1 MKNGLWTKI
10 VIVIITLEILVGAIF
25 YGYKKIVTTD
35 SGSLSTKNK
44 TVTTLYKK
52 IAHED
57 LEILDVMENKAMLYY
72 AYNNIENKDSIS
84 CEVINVNR
92 EGYTCSGLTTFVKKE
107 TLEKAVKDLYGKD
120 ISVNIEDFEV
130 SKKEYAL
137 YDEEHKGVV
146 IVTKEDNSEPIN
158 IKLKSARK
166 EDNKIILTTE
176 VLDGIYGTVK
186 NTYQYTFEK
195 SGKDYYLTKKEKV
208 RT

>member
-10 VIVIITLEILVGAIF
+10 VIVIITLEILVGAIY

-84 CEVINVNR
+84 CEVINVN
-92 EGYTCSGLTTFVKKE
+92 
-107 TLEKAVKDLYGKD
+107 
-120 ISVNIEDFEV
+120 IEDFEV

-166 EDNKIILTTE
+166 EDNKIVLTTE

>member
-10 VIVIITLEILVGAIF
+10 VIVIITLEILVGAIY
-25 YGYKKIVTTD
+25 YGYKKINID
-35 SGSLSTKNK
+35 DKGDLSTKNK

-72 AYNNIENKDSIS
+72 AYNNIDNKDSIN
-84 CEVINVNR
+84 CEVINVNK

-107 TLEKAVKDLYGKD
+107 ALEKAVKDLYGKD

-137 YDEEHKGVV
+137 YAEEHKGVV